1 MNDRSLA
8 AMLAE
13 LDAEL
18 AQRNDHDAA
27 RQVLTSVEARVPG
40 SVLRLAAGLQLR
52 QLGFTTTIRW

>member
-18 AQRNDHDAA
+18 THRNDPDAA
-27 RQVLTSVEARVPG
+27 RQVLTCVETRAPG
-40 SVLRLAAGLQLR
+40 SVQRLAASLQLR
-52 QLGFTTTIRW
+52 QLGCATTARW